1 MLWHWKARN
10 PMGQK
15 GEKVEAPSAGSEAA
29 FPDVHSTPMESERVV
44 QKEPSPSEGTIF
56 FSVAP

>member
-1 MLWHWKARN
+1 
-10 PMGQK
+10 MGQK